1 MKLRV
6 EDMAISFD
14 NRRILEHVGFH
25 VEEGEFTALIGP
37 SGCGKSTLLNI
48 LAGLLDCEEGTFYV
62 DDVQVSGVS
71 SHFAYMP
78 QDDLLLPW
86 KNILD
91 NVCLY
96 GKLHGH
102 VKEARE
108 QALQEFEAFGLKGY
122 EQAYPY
128 ELSGDRK
135 STRLNSSHVSE
146 SRMPSSA

>member
-1 MKLRV
+1 
-6 EDMAISFD
+6 MAISFD
-14 NRRILEHVGFH
+14 NREILEHVGFH
-25 VEEGEFTALIGP
+25 VEGEFCLRIGP
-37 SGCGKSTLLNI
+37 LGCGKSTLLNI

-102 VKEARE
+102 VRKPK

-122 EQAYPY
+122 ERAYPY
-128 ELSGDRK
+128 ELSGSMRQRAAFTDG
-135 STRLNSSHVSE
+135 TLQCGY
-146 SRMPSSA
+146 PIAG